1 MIIVKQKRKLTI
13 ELTMAAIEALILGI
27 PLFIWGDSIAKL
39 LFLITFIILYG
50 IICIALFLFPLI
62 STPKRVEISSQ
73 SMKFH
78 YVIREEQ
85 SRPLNLLSLS
95 MEEQVVDDKKSHLIS
110 YKIKDPFPKLTNRKG
125 YIIGGKII
133 KEKIPNMLGKSV
145 IRINQ
150 RNTSLN
156 TQELDTAILTL
167 SHWINAS
174 RAE

>member
-1 MIIVKQKRKLTI
+1 
-13 ELTMAAIEALILGI
+13 
-27 PLFIWGDSIAKL
+27 
-39 LFLITFIILYG
+39 
-50 IICIALFLFPLI
+50 
-62 STPKRVEISSQ
+62 
-73 SMKFH
+73 
-78 YVIREEQ
+78 
-85 SRPLNLLSLS
+85 
-95 MEEQVVDDKKSHLIS
+95 
-110 YKIKDPFPKLTNRKG
+110 DPFPKLTNRKG

-156 TQELDTAILTL
+156 TQELDTAVLTL